1 MTEQTSFKQEKMK
14 QIKANK
20 LKQLHAA
27 HILLTAYST
36 WLFMRRVQKL
46 YS

>member
-20 LKQLHAA
+20 LKHLHAA
-27 HILLTAYST
+27 HILLTVYST
-36 WLFMRRVQKL
+36 WLFVHRVQRS